1 MKKILSWEE
10 ARTLS
15 NSSRSQGGIV
25 VTTNGCFDLLHKGH
39 VQYLEY
45 ARSLGEILIVALNA
59 DASVK
64 KLKGPTRP
72 INTAADRAYVVA
84 ALSCVDGVCIFEE
97 ETPSAWLETIRPSVH
112 VKGADWQGKKIPEEE
127 LLKNWGGRVHYAKYL
142 DGYSTT
148 NLIEKSKGSPA

>member
-1 MKKILSWEE
+1 MKKILNWEE
-10 ARTLS
+10 AKNLCESGRQ
-15 NSSRSQGGIV
+15 QGGLV

-64 KLKGPTRP
+64 KLKGPSRP
-72 INTAADRAYVVA
+72 LNTAEDRAYVVA
-84 ALSCVDGVCIFEE
+84 ALSCVDAVCIFDEDTPEE
-97 ETPSAWLETIRPSVH
+97 WLKTIRPSIH
-112 VKGADWQGKKIPEEE
+112 VKGADWQGKNIPEEA
-127 LLKNWGGRVHYAKYL
+127 LMKSWNGRVHYAAYL

-148 NLIEKSKGSPA
+148 HLIEKSKGNS

>member
-10 ARTLS
+10 AKNLS
-15 NSSRSQGGIV
+15 ESSRQQGGLI

-59 DASVK
+59 DASIK
-64 KLKGPTRP
+64 KLKGPMRP
-72 INTAADRAYVVA
+72 LNNAEDRAYVVA
-84 ALSCVDGVCIFEE
+84 ALSCVDGVCIFDED
-97 ETPSAWLETIRPSVH
+97 TPAEWLKTIRPNIH
-112 VKGADWQGKKIPEEE
+112 VKGADWQGKDIPEEA
-127 LLKNWGGRVHYAKYL
+127 LMKSWNGRVNYASYL

-148 NLIEKSKGSPA
+148 NLIEKSKGNL